1 VKIGNVEIKGP
12 AALAPMAGVADTAF
26 RTVCMQFGA
35 AYCVGEMASAKGLCL
50 SGRGTR
56 ELLRVT
62 DAERPM
68 AVQLFGA
75 EPEYMARAARIAAQ
89 YGPDVIDINMGCPAP
104 KVVSGG
110 AGSALMRDPALA
122 GRIVAAVVSAV
133 DIPVTVKLRR
143 GWDEKSLNA
152 VEVALAAESAGA
164 AAVTVHG
171 RTRAQQYAP
180 PVDLET
186 IAAVKRAVKIP
197 VIGNGDVRTPQ
208 DAAAMYERT
217 GCDLV
222 MIGRGAL
229 GAPWLFAAVRQYLE
243 NGTLP
248 PEPDVRGRMDVM
260 LRHVG
265 LICALRG
272 ERAASLEARKHA
284 AWYMA
289 GLRGAALLRTKA
301 CAMRS
306 YDDAKLLAE
315 EAVSLNE

>member
-1 VKIGNVEIKGP
+1 
-12 AALAPMAGVADTAF
+12 
-26 RTVCMQFGA
+26 
-35 AYCVGEMASAKGLCL
+35 
-50 SGRGTR
+50 
-56 ELLRVT
+56 
-62 DAERPM
+62 
-68 AVQLFGA
+68 
-75 EPEYMARAARIAAQ
+75 
-89 YGPDVIDINMGCPAP
+89 
-104 KVVSGG
+104 
-110 AGSALMRDPALA
+110 
-122 GRIVAAVVSAV
+122 V

-248 PEPDVRGRMDVM
+248 PEPDARERMDVM